1 MSKNAVDASIF
12 TCIYPTVC
20 ALFWVSH
27 AYNRKRIFLIPETKH
42 WLEIES
48 LVVSREKIKVTLGEL
63 LVSFG
68 RPDRYKPGLTLDA

>member
-1 MSKNAVDASIF
+1 MSENAVDASIF
-12 TCIYPTVC
+12 ACVYPTVY

-48 LVVSREKIKVTLGEL
+48 LVVSRGKIMLGEL

-68 RPDRYKPGLTLDA
+68 RPDRYQPGLTLDA